1 MAILHGS
8 WLLDTEDKGLFIW
21 GETWRKIEAIDTIES
36 GMNLRLPLAMTEA
49 ELKTFLT
56 SLQQSGK
63 LNWQFPETALRLSS
77 VTAESPQEKG
87 KKIRRSAKTKNPEL
101 TAENSSIR
109 REIRAIALPT
119 QISESN
125 INLVMPQ
132 HSAAALSSPAKTED
146 IYLYPWQVEGFCL
159 NPQAAFIF
167 LQALPL
173 NSTEADF
180 FVGSDLR
187 FWSYIARWSL
197 DLLARC
203 KFLPALEI
211 QSDGSAI
218 AKWQPLLDSSTDQL
232 RLATFSKQM
241 PTACRTYQGQE
252 EGSSAADLV
261 TDLTDARQGNSAASK
276 VRDMAVDLPVGAQ
289 ELVLGFLGSVVD
301 SQVRSAISSN
311 MGSTLEIKTVSPT
324 REWLQSL
331 QQESGI
337 VQAESAALE
346 KLATKLSAWKAPL
359 QNALSQQHQFRTCFQ
374 LIPPPPGKA
383 EWSLNYCLQA
393 ADENEFL
400 VDARTVWNNS
410 VERFNYAGRT
420 IELPQETLL
429 SGLGLA
435 SKLYPLIEPTL
446 QAQRPQSC
454 PLKPLDAYNFIKS
467 VAWRF
472 TDSGL
477 GVVLPPSLSHTDGW
491 ASRLGLSIQAET
503 PKLNPAKGGVGLQ
516 SLLSFKWELTI
527 GGQRISKA
535 EFDRLVELNSP
546 LVEING
552 EWVEL
557 RAPDVRAA
565 QTFFASRKEQMTLS
579 LEDALRLASGDSQT
593 IEKLPVVNFEATGQL
608 QELLNTLNNNEA
620 VSAIA
625 PASFRGE
632 LRPYQALGV
641 GWLAFLE
648 RWGLGACLADD
659 MGCGKTPQL
668 IAFLLHLQENEALE
682 NPTLVICPTSVLGN
696 WEREVKKFGPTLK
709 VLLHH
714 GEKRA
719 KGKAFAAAIKGKD
732 LIITSYALV
741 FRDAKEIQSTKW
753 QGLVLDEAQNIKNS
767 DSQQSKIVRQI
778 EASFKI
784 ALTGTPV
791 ENRLQELWSILEFL
805 NPGYLGP
812 RNFFQRR
819 FAIPIEKYGDRESL
833 QTLRS
838 LVRPFI
844 LRRLKT
850 DKSIIQ
856 DLPEKQEMTVFC
868 GLATEQAKLYQK
880 IVEMSIAELES
891 AEGIQRRGMI
901 LALLVRLKQLCNH
914 PALLMAKQN
923 PKALGIKS
931 QESGKLQRLLEMLEE
946 VVAEGD
952 RSLIFTQFAEWG
964 KLLKPHLEQHLG
976 REVLFLYGGIKQQQ
990 REEMIDR
997 FQHDPQGP
1005 PIMIL
1010 SLKAGGTGLNLTRA
1024 THVFHYDRWW
1034 NPAVENQATDRV
1046 FRIGQTR
1053 NVQVHKFVCTGT
1065 LEEKIHDMIESKKA
1079 LAEQVVSAGENWIT
1093 ELDTD
1098 QLRNLLI
1105 LDRNAIIETEEES

>member
-8 WLLDTEDKGLFIW
+8 WLLENEKSGLFIW
-21 GETWRKIEAIDTIES
+21 GETWRKIGAIDTVKS
-36 GMNLRLPLAMTEA
+36 GMSLQHPLAMTES

-63 LNWQFPETALRLSS
+63 LNWQLPENADI
-77 VTAESPQEKG
+77 QEKS
-87 KKIRRSAKTKNPEL
+87 KKTRRSPKTT
-101 TAENSSIR
+101 TAAPPTGDLSIQR
-109 REIRAIALPT
+109 QVRAIALPT
-119 QISESN
+119 QISADN
-125 INLVMPQ
+125 AALIPQ
-132 HSAAALSSPAKTED
+132 HSAAAALDEPAKTEE
-146 IYLYPWQVEGFCL
+146 IYLYPWQVEGYFL
-159 NPQAAFIF
+159 NPQAAFVF
-167 LQALPL
+167 LQSLPL
-173 NSTEADF
+173 NSTEPDS

-187 FWSYIARWSL
+187 FWSHIARWSL

-203 KFLPALEI
+203 KFLPALET

-218 AKWQPLLDSSTDQL
+218 AKWQPLLDSSTDTL
-232 RLATFSKQM
+232 RLATFAKQM
-241 PTACRTYQGQE
+241 PAGCRMYQKKE
-252 EGSSAADLV
+252 EGRGKKEEGKSEAEIGELAL
-261 TDLTDARQGNSAASK
+261 
-276 VRDMAVDLPVGAQ
+276 AVDLPVGA
-289 ELVLGFLGSVVD
+289 EDLVLGFLSSVVD
-301 SQVRSAISSN
+301 CEVRSASRAALTAA
-311 MGSTLEIKTVSPT
+311 GSTLDIKTVSPT
-324 REWLQSL
+324 REWLQAL

-346 KLATKLSAWKAPL
+346 KLATKLTAWAAPL
-359 QNALSQQHQFRTCFQ
+359 QNQLSQQNQFHTCFQ
-374 LIPPPPGKA
+374 LIPPSPGKVN
-383 EWSLNYCLQA
+383 WSLNYCLQA
-393 ADENEFL
+393 VDETDFL
-400 VDARTVWNNS
+400 VDATTVWNNS
-410 VERFNYAGRT
+410 VERLNYAGRT

-454 PLKPLDAYNFIKS
+454 QLNPLQAYEFIKS

-472 TDSGL
+472 ADSGL
-477 GVVLPPSLSHTDGW
+477 GVVLPPSLTKADGW

-503 PKLNPAKGGVGLQ
+503 TPPNPPLLRGGAGESGGGLGLQ

-535 EFDRLVELNSP
+535 EFDNLIALNSP

-557 RAPDVRAA
+557 RATDVRAA
-565 QTFFASRKEQMTLS
+565 QSFFASRKEQMTLS
-579 LEDALRLASGDSQT
+579 LEDALRLASGDSQM

-668 IAFLLHLQENEALE
+668 IALLLHLQENQALK
-682 NPTLVICPTSVLGN
+682 NPTLLVCPTSVLGN

-709 VLLHH
+709 VLLHY
-714 GEKRA
+714 GDQRA

-732 LIITSYALV
+732 LIVTSYSLV

-767 DSQQSKIVRQI
+767 EAKQSQAVRQI
-778 EASFKI
+778 EASFRI

-833 QTLRS
+833 HTLRS
-838 LVRPFI
+838 LVQPFI

-868 GLATEQAKLYQK
+868 GLASGQAALYQK
-880 IVEMSIAELES
+880 VVEESIANLES

-901 LALLVRLKQLCNH
+901 LALLVKLKQLCNH
-914 PALLMAKQN
+914 PALVKAEGK
-923 PKALGIKS
+923 PKELSINS
-931 QESGKLQRLLEMLEE
+931 QESGKLQRLVEMLEE

-952 RSLIFTQFAEWG
+952 RALIFTQFAEWG

-976 REVLFLYGGIKQQQ
+976 REVLFLYGSIKQQQ

-1079 LAEQVVSAGENWIT
+1079 LAEQVVSAGENWLT

-1105 LDRNAIIETEEES
+1105 LDRNAIIETEEE

>member
-1 MAILHGS
+1 TDVRKKEVGRRKK
-8 WLLDTEDKGLFIW
+8 EEGR
-21 GETWRKIEAIDTIES
+21 GEKEEGRRKKEEGRGEKEEES
-36 GMNLRLPLAMTEA
+36 
-49 ELKTFLT
+49 
-56 SLQQSGK
+56 S
-63 LNWQFPETALRLSS
+63 QFPL
-77 VTAESPQEKG
+77 
-87 KKIRRSAKTKNPEL
+87 
-101 TAENSSIR
+101 
-109 REIRAIALPT
+109 
-119 QISESN
+119 
-125 INLVMPQ
+125 
-132 HSAAALSSPAKTED
+132 
-146 IYLYPWQVEGFCL
+146 
-159 NPQAAFIF
+159 
-167 LQALPL
+167 
-173 NSTEADF
+173 
-180 FVGSDLR
+180 
-187 FWSYIARWSL
+187 
-197 DLLARC
+197 
-203 KFLPALEI
+203 
-211 QSDGSAI
+211 
-218 AKWQPLLDSSTDQL
+218 
-232 RLATFSKQM
+232 
-241 PTACRTYQGQE
+241 
-252 EGSSAADLV
+252 
-261 TDLTDARQGNSAASK
+261 
-276 VRDMAVDLPVGAQ
+276 AVDLQMGAE
-289 ELVLGFLGSVVD
+289 ELVLGFLSSIVD
-301 SQVRSAISSN
+301 SQVRSAGS
-311 MGSTLEIKTVSPT
+311 STLDIKTVSPV
-324 REWLQSL
+324 REWLQAL

-337 VQAESAALE
+337 VQVETAALE
-346 KLATKLSAWKAPL
+346 NLATKLSAWTAPL
-359 QNALSQQHQFRTCFQ
+359 QNQLSQQSQFRTCFQ
-374 LIPPPPGKA
+374 LIPPSPGKA
-383 EWSLNYCLQA
+383 NWSLNYCLQA
-393 ADENEFL
+393 ADEAEFL
-400 VDARTVWNNS
+400 VDATTIWNNS
-410 VERFNYAGRT
+410 VERLAYAGRT

-435 SKLYPLIEPTL
+435 SKLYPLIEPSL

-454 PLKPLDAYNFIKS
+454 QLNPLQAYEFIKS

-472 TDSGL
+472 ADSGL
-477 GVVLPPSLSHTDGW
+477 GVVLPPSLTKTDGW

-503 PKLNPAKGGVGLQ
+503 PKVTPAKGGVGLQ
-516 SLLSFKWELTI
+516 SLLNFKWELTI
-527 GGQRISKA
+527 GGQRLSKA
-535 EFDRLVELNSP
+535 EFDRLIALNSP

-557 RAPDVRAA
+557 RAPDVKAA

-579 LEDALRLASGDSQT
+579 LEDALRLASGDTQM

-608 QELLNTLNNNEA
+608 QELLNTLSDNQA

-625 PASFRGE
+625 TPASFRGQ
-632 LRPYQALGV
+632 LRPYQALGA

-659 MGCGKTPQL
+659 MGLGKTIEL
-668 IAFLLHLQENEALE
+668 IAFLVHLQEQDSLEA
-682 NPTLVICPTSVLGN
+682 PTLLVCPTSVLGN

-709 VLLHH
+709 VLVHH
-714 GEKRA
+714 GDKRA

-741 FRDAKEIQSTKW
+741 FRDAKEFQGIKW

-767 DSQQSKIVRQI
+767 EAKQSQAVRQI
-778 EASFKI
+778 EASFRI

-850 DKSIIQ
+850 DKEIIQ

-868 GLATEQAKLYQK
+868 GLAAQQAVLYQK
-880 IVEMSIAELES
+880 IVEESIAELDS

-901 LALLVRLKQLCNH
+901 LALLVKLKQLCNH
-914 PALLMAKQN
+914 PALVKAEAK
-923 PKALGIKS
+923 PKELGIKS
-931 QESGKLQRLLEMLEE
+931 QESGKLQRLVEMLEE
-946 VVAEGD
+946 VIAEGD
-952 RSLIFTQFAEWG
+952 RALIFTQFAEWG

-976 REVLFLYGGIKQQQ
+976 REVLFLYGGIRQQQ

-1079 LAEQVVSAGENWIT
+1079 LAEQVVSAGENWLT

-1105 LDRNAIIETEEES
+1105 LDRNAIIETEEE